1 MKTLQIIFIGII
13 AWVAA
18 SCSSSQITSTWKN
31 EGSVPGKYK
40 KILVMALLNE
50 SDMTL
55 REKMEQHLV
64 DDLKERG
71 MDAISSYKQY
81 GPKAFDSMNESE
93 AVEKIRDSG
102 TDAVITIV
110 LLDKS
115 KERNYVPGQVSYTPY
130 AVYYNRWW
138 GYYSTLNR
146 RVYSPGYY
154 VTNTEYFWE
163 SNLYDAAS
171 KELIYSVQTKSFDPA
186 STESLAHEYGKMIV
200 GDMVKNSVL

>member
-1 MKTLQIIFIGII
+1 MKTLQIIFIGVI
-13 AWVAA
+13 ALLAA
-18 SCSSSQITSTWKN
+18 SCSSSQITSSWKN
-31 EGSVPGKYK
+31 ESSTPGKYK

-50 SDMTL
+50 SDRTL

-81 GPKAFDSMNESE
+81 GPKAFDNMNESE

-102 TDAVITIV
+102 VDAVITIV
-110 LLDKS
+110 LLDRS

-146 RVYSPGYY
+146 RVYSRGYY

-200 GDMVKNSVL
+200 SDMVKNSVL

>member
-1 MKTLQIIFIGII
+1 
-13 AWVAA
+13 
-18 SCSSSQITSTWKN
+18 
-31 EGSVPGKYK
+31 
-40 KILVMALLNE
+40 
-50 SDMTL
+50 
-55 REKMEQHLV
+55 MEQHLV
-64 DDLKERG
+64 DDLKGRG

-102 TDAVITIV
+102 VDAVITIV
-110 LLDKS
+110 LLDKL

-130 AVYYNRWW
+130 TVYGNRWW

-200 GDMVKNSVL
+200 GDMVKNGVL